1 MVTRVGGLASGMDI
15 DSIVEKLMSAEK
27 APLNKLYQQQQKYEW
42 QRDAYREINTALSS
56 FDDFLFDNYRLSSN
70 FYKKTVTSSNSSYV
84 TATASSSATGTIS
97 IDGVSQLAKSAQ
109 GVGSTIVATG
119 SSKITDLT
127 GLASGSKF
135 TLSAI
140 NSSGTLSSKEFT
152 IDANETVDSL
162 VKKINSSDIGVTAL
176 FENGK
181 LSITA
186 KNMGDIE
193 NGAEVTVSAGTG
205 ATLFNKLGFGDQ
217 TGNFDSSTSLD
228 LASGGQNAIFSINGI
243 ATERSSNTFTING
256 YTVTLS
262 STFNNQSITADYTKN
277 MYNNYII
284 ASSEYNDAMNN
295 LDAAQNDVSA
305 KKSALS
311 SNIRSA
317 IDSVET
323 DDALNAYLMNL
334 GENGVEKL
342 KKLSS
347 LNFEDPAVLKTEL
360 EGLYSADSETNL
372 FTESEVEQLKK
383 MFISETEATGDAEAS
398 ISFTSSASIFKGLTD
413 NLNGETD
420 QTFTDVKAYFDANK
434 QLETSIVNA
443 ETATNNLN
451 SAKSTLSDALTKNYG
466 ITYDFNTN
474 KANDSSNNE
483 VDLNSFLN
491 NEISNATT
499 INPVT
504 LTSST
509 DVDDMVDKIKK
520 FVETY
525 NGLVTT
531 INSKLKESYDRNYPP
546 LTDEQKEEMS
556 EDEIE
561 KWEAKA
567 KSGLLRNDSILTN
580 GLYGMR
586 SSFMNSVAGLG
597 DATMDSLAEIG
608 ITTSSTYSDGG
619 KLVIDED
626 KLRSAIEKNPD
637 QVASMFTQTGSVTKD
652 GNGKT
657 VDSRGIAQRLRDE
670 LKEFTTDIE
679 KKAGKSTS
687 TNDTFT
693 LGKRLNEVD
702 SSIKR
707 WLDKLENIE
716 ERYWRQFT
724 AMESAINKAN
734 SQASLFQTA

>member
-15 DSIVEKLMSAEK
+15 DALVEKLMSAEK

-42 QRDAYREINTALSS
+42 QRDAYREINTALSA

-84 TATASSSATGTIS
+84 TATATSSASGTIS

-119 SSKITDLT
+119 KSKVTDLT
-127 GLASGSKF
+127 GLPTGSKF
-135 TLSAI
+135 TLNAI
-140 NSSGTLSSKEFT
+140 NSSGKLSSKEFT
-152 IDANETVDSL
+152 IEENETIDSL
-162 VKKINSSDIGVTAL
+162 VKKINSSDVGVTAL

-193 NGAEVTVSAGTG
+193 NGAEVSVSAGAG

-217 TGNFDSSTSLD
+217 TGSFDSSSSLD

-262 STFNNQSITADYTKN
+262 STFNNQSTTAQYTKN

-284 ASSEYNDAMNN
+284 ASSEYNDAMNE

-311 SNIRSA
+311 SNISSA

-323 DDALNAYLMNL
+323 DDTLNAYLMNL
-334 GENGVEKL
+334 GDNGAEKL

-347 LNFEDPAVLKTEL
+347 LNFDDPSVLKTEL

-372 FTESEVEQLKK
+372 FTESEVKQLKT
-383 MFISETEATGDAEAS
+383 MFLSETEATENTEAS
-398 ISFTSSASIFKGLTD
+398 ISLTSSASIFKGLAD

-434 QLETSIVNA
+434 HLETSVVNA

-451 SAKSTLSDALTKNYG
+451 SAKSTLSDALSKNYG
-466 ITYDFNTN
+466 MTYDFNTN
-474 KANDSSNNE
+474 KAYDSSNNE
-483 VDLNSFLN
+483 VDLNAFLN

-509 DVDDMVDKIKK
+509 DVDNMVDKIKK

-531 INSKLKESYDRNYPP
+531 INSKLKESYDRNYQP
-546 LTDEQKEEMS
+546 LTDEQKKEMS
-556 EDEIE
+556 EDEIK
-561 KWEAKA
+561 KWEEKA
-567 KSGLLRNDSILTN
+567 KSGLLKNDSILSN

-586 SSFMNSVAGLG
+586 NSFMNSVAGLG
-597 DATMDSLAEIG
+597 DATMDSLAELG

-734 SQASLFQTA
+734 SQASLFQTV

>member
-334 GENGVEKL
+334 GENGAEKL

-398 ISFTSSASIFKGLTD
+398 ISFTSSASIFKGLAD

-474 KANDSSNNE
+474 KAYDSSNNE

-652 GNGKT
+652 ENGKT